1 MIDSEIWAVFFDAVG
16 TLLFPRTPVSRTYAE
31 HACRHGANISE
42 EQIRQAF
49 REAFARQEEID
60 AAAGWRTDETRER
73 ARWRAIVADTLP
85 GANSDAC
92 FAGLWDWFGT
102 PAAWIVPSDAGPVLR
117 SLSDRGLVVG
127 VASNFDSRL
136 FPLIDAFP
144 ELAPVRGR
152 CVISSLLGWRKPA
165 RQFFDALVEAAG
177 CERGRV
183 LYVGDDE
190 RNDLHGAT
198 AAGLRAAL
206 LDPAAETPG
215 PDRIRRLRDLI
226 AG

>member
-1 MIDSEIWAVFFDAVG
+1 MIDSEIRAVFFDAVG

-31 HACRHGANISE
+31 HGSRHGSNVTE
-42 EQIRQAF
+42 DQVQLAF
-49 REAFARQEEID
+49 REAFARQEVADE
-60 AAAGWRTDETRER
+60 AAGWRTDEARER
-73 ARWRAIVADTLP
+73 ARWRAIVADALP

-92 FAGLWDWFGT
+92 FPGLWEWFST
-102 PAAWIVPSDAGPVLR
+102 PAAWVVPSDVRLVLR
-117 SLSDRGLVVG
+117 SLADRGLVVG

-136 FPLIDAFP
+136 FRLVDSFP

-152 CVISSLLGWRKPA
+152 CVISSLVGWRKPA

-183 LYVGDDE
+183 LYVGDDV

-198 AAGLRAAL
+198 AAGLRAVL
-206 LDPAAETPG
+206 LDPAAETLG
-215 PDRIRRLRDLI
+215 PNRIRRLRDLI